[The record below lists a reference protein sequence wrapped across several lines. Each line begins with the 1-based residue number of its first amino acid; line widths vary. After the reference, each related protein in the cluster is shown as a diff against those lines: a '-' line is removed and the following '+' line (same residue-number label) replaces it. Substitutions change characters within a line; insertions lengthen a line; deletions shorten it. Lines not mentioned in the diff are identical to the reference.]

1 MLQPKCFLG
10 MALPPVKMYSINHAW
25 KPVISSWWVQ
35 FMILTNRNNNNY
47 YYFWTKN
54 WYALYYIK
62 HKRRHC
68 LLWYKV
74 QEDSN
79 LPRRWKFWTS
89 SLLVQAPVSKM
100 SQWDLSPKKSPLRG
114 GQSWFPS
121 LSLEVGF
128 AQPLITRAGPH
139 FRHFSTLVNCIIY
152 TSRKRKKK
160 TKGKTTLPKPLTLF
174 QMSIKRTN

>member
-1 MLQPKCFLG
+1 
-10 MALPPVKMYSINHAW
+10 
-25 KPVISSWWVQ
+25 
-35 FMILTNRNNNNY
+35 MILTNRNHNNY

-79 LPRRWKFWTS
+79 LPRPWKFWTS

-100 SQWDLSPKKSPLRG
+100 SQWDQSPKKSPLPG

-139 FRHFSTLVNCIIY
+139 FRHFSALVNCITY
-152 TSRKRKKK
+152 TPRKRKKK